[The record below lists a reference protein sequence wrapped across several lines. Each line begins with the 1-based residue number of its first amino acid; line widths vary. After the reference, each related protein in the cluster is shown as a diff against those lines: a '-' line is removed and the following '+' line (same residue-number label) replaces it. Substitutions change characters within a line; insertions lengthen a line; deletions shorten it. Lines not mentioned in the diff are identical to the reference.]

1 MNLQEL
7 LSEGVER
14 DASDIHIASGQPP
27 MIRVHGELLSM
38 GTDALSDGDIRE
50 GVSRI
55 MPTGYRTRFEQSMD
69 ACFVFDSTNQLRFRT
84 AVFSQQMG
92 LSAVFRPIPSPCP
105 NLDELGIPKV
115 LSQSVMKQRGLILVT
130 GPAGSGKTTTLAA
143 MVQYI
148 NQHSSRHVL
157 LIENP
162 VEFLHVP
169 DKSLIQQRDIGIHAR
184 SFPAALRAAQH
195 ENADVI
201 LVGEL
206 RDADTI
212 RLAIA
217 AAESG
222 HLVLGAMPTSGAART
237 LERLIEFF
245 PTHEREMIRTMLA
258 ESIEAVVSQ
267 VLCKRIDTP
276 GRAAAHEVM
285 VGSTA
290 VRNLIREGKIA
301 QMYSSIQTGASAG
314 MQTLDQSMAALVR
327 QGVISVED
335 ARLRARFPD
344 DFS

>member
-1 MNLQEL
+1 MNLHEL
-7 LSEGVER
+7 LLEGVAHK
-14 DASDIHIASGQPP
+14 ASDIHLASGMPP
-27 MIRVHGELLSM
+27 MIRVHNELLEM
-38 GTDALSDGDIRE
+38 GKDALSDSDIRE

-55 MPTGYRTRFEQSMD
+55 MPAGYRTRFEQSMD
-69 ACFVFDSTNQLRFRT
+69 ACFVFDATSQIRFRA
-84 AVFSQQMG
+84 AVFMQQRG
-92 LSAVFRPIPSPCP
+92 LSAAFRPILLPCP
-105 NLDELGIPKV
+105 TLEDLGVPQA
-115 LSQSVMKQRGLILVT
+115 LSQSVIKPRGLILVA
-130 GPAGSGKTTTLAA
+130 GPAGAGKTTTLAA
-143 MVQYI
+143 MVRHI
-148 NQHSSRHVL
+148 NTHCARHVL

-162 VEFLHVP
+162 IEFVHAP
-169 DKSLIQQRDIGIHAR
+169 DKSLIQQREIGIHAR

-195 ENADVI
+195 ENAEVI
-201 LVGEL
+201 LVGEM

-237 LERLIEFF
+237 IERLIEFF

-267 VLCKRIDTP
+267 VLCKRIDMP
-276 GRAAAHEVM
+276 GRVAAHEVM
-285 VGSTA
+285 VGSTS
-290 VRNLIREGKIA
+290 VRNLIRDGKIA

-314 MQTLDQSMAALVR
+314 MQTLDQSMTALVR
-327 QGVISVED
+327 QGMISMED

>member
-7 LSEGVER
+7 LLEGVER
-14 DASDIHIASGQPP
+14 QASDVHLASGMPP
-27 MIRVHGELLSM
+27 MIRVHGDLLSL
-38 GTDALSDGDIRE
+38 GKDALSDGDIRE
-50 GVSRI
+50 GILRI

-84 AVFSQQMG
+84 AVFSQQRG

-105 NLDELGIPKV
+105 TLDQLGIPQV
-115 LSQSVMKQRGLILVT
+115 LSQSVMKPRGLILVT

-143 MVQYI
+143 MVRHI

-162 VEFLHVP
+162 VEFLHAP
-169 DKSLIQQRDIGIHAR
+169 DKSLIQQREIGIHAR

-195 ENADVI
+195 ENAEVI

-267 VLCKRIDTP
+267 VLCKRIDMP